1 MRLVSSIARYRSR
14 LIILPAIL
22 IAVGSALVINHG
34 LPVHSQLSRQT
45 VIDATVNPGD
55 RHLYGRVEAKLMH
68 RSDLQHGDTEFGS
81 NGQPNQLI
89 WVVAVSGNYGIAP
102 SFGCC
107 GGPADYHGKN
117 TWGIAIIPD
126 APGKP
131 VLREFEASWHGD
143 WPPFFDG
150 LPDLYTGK

>member
-1 MRLVSSIARYRSR
+1 MRPVTSVARYRSR
-14 LIILPAIL
+14 LIILALL
-22 IAVGSALVINHG
+22 IAVALALVIGHG
-34 LPVHSQLSRQT
+34 LPVHSQLSRQA
-45 VIDATVNPGD
+45 VINAAVSLED

-68 RSDLQHGDTEFGS
+68 RSDLQHADTEFGT
-81 NGQPNQLI
+81 NGQPDQLI

-107 GGPADYHGKN
+107 GGPTDYHGKN

-150 LPDLYTGK
+150 LPDLYAGR